1 MNNFITL
8 VLFFQCFMEK
18 FYDGLAHWCNQCVT
32 VCGIKKPADS
42 LSVIPG
48 ESGVLIAGKDTGG
61 FGLLIARCN

>member
-1 MNNFITL
+1 
-8 VLFFQCFMEK
+8 MEK